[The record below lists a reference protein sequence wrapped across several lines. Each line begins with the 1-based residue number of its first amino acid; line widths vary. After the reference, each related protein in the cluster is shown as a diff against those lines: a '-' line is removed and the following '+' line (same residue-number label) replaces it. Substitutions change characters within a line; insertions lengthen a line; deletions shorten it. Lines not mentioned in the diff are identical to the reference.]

1 MKKYLKPLQVNYMKP
16 FNALKAMLW
25 KEVKE
30 IKRDRKLLISTILL
44 PLISLPAIGI
54 LTALLLY
61 YQPIFIAV
69 VNQDVEEETN
79 KWFVDNLISDLSSR
93 GYKVETVQELDAAL
107 RNLTF
112 DLIIK
117 IPLGFSENLTS
128 LNKVAYVE
136 IIKRAG
142 VSGDRVDRAEQDVK
156 NIIASISNAVS
167 ELKIKDL
174 AGRAGLI
181 DVNVD
186 AIRNPVQVKIPI
198 YIGPSGEPAKIEDIV
213 KPFIARLLILSF
225 TFIVTPASTFIVDG
239 IVGERER
246 KTIEM
251 LLSSPAGLWDL
262 LVAKLVSSSLIG
274 LIASLADII
283 GLLLYYGILVTA
295 LGGWFM
301 AVFDPG
307 LIILHAFTA
316 FLTILV
322 TVSIS
327 LPFITRTKGIRT
339 ASNIASM
346 FSIIGLAFFVAGWI
360 IDFYKLP
367 ENILNPLLLVPYT
380 HSVLVIQSYVYRD
393 YSRSLGS
400 ISVLI
405 VLSLIIMVV
414 SLKTLDREKV
424 LLAT

>member
-1 MKKYLKPLQVNYMKP
+1 MKP
-16 FNALKAMLW
+16 FNALKAILW

-44 PLISLPAIGI
+44 PLISLPAIGV

-69 VNQDVEEETN
+69 VNQDVGEEIN
-79 KWFVDNLISDLSSR
+79 KWFVNNLISDLSSR

-142 VSGDRVDRAEQDVK
+142 ISGDRVDRTEQDVK

-174 AGRAGLI
+174 ARRAGLI

-274 LIASLADII
+274 LIASLADIM

-327 LPFITRTKGIRT
+327 LPFVTRTRGIRT

-393 YSRSLGS
+393 YSRSLGG

>member
-1 MKKYLKPLQVNYMKP
+1 LKKYLKPLQVNYMKP

>member
-1 MKKYLKPLQVNYMKP
+1 MKP

>member
-1 MKKYLKPLQVNYMKP
+1 LKKYLKPLQVNYMKP

-262 LVAKLVSSSLIG
+262 LVTKLVSSSLIG

>member
-1 MKKYLKPLQVNYMKP
+1 MKP

-69 VNQDVEEETN
+69 VNQDVEEEETN

-262 LVAKLVSSSLIG
+262 LVTKLVSSSLIG

>member
-1 MKKYLKPLQVNYMKP
+1 MKP

-79 KWFVDNLISDLSSR
+79 KWFVNNLISDLSSR
-93 GYKVETVQELDAAL
+93 GYKAETVQELDAAL

>member
-1 MKKYLKPLQVNYMKP
+1 VG
-16 FNALKAMLW
+16 
-25 KEVKE
+25 EE
-30 IKRDRKLLISTILL
+30 I
-44 PLISLPAIGI
+44 
-54 LTALLLY
+54 
-61 YQPIFIAV
+61 
-69 VNQDVEEETN
+69 N
-79 KWFVDNLISDLSSR
+79 KWFVNNLISDLSSR

-142 VSGDRVDRAEQDVK
+142 ISGDRVDRTEQDVK

-174 AGRAGLI
+174 ARRAGLI

-246 KTIEM
+246 KPLKCFC
-251 LLSSPAGLWDL
+251 LLQ
-262 LVAKLVSSSLIG
+262 LV
-274 LIASLADII
+274 
-283 GLLLYYGILVTA
+283 YGISWL
-295 LGGWFM
+295 
-301 AVFDPG
+301 
-307 LIILHAFTA
+307 
-316 FLTILV
+316 
-322 TVSIS
+322 
-327 LPFITRTKGIRT
+327 
-339 ASNIASM
+339 
-346 FSIIGLAFFVAGWI
+346 
-360 IDFYKLP
+360 
-367 ENILNPLLLVPYT
+367 LNSCHLL
-380 HSVLVIQSYVYRD
+380 
-393 YSRSLGS
+393 
-400 ISVLI
+400 
-405 VLSLIIMVV
+405 
-414 SLKTLDREKV
+414 
-424 LLAT
+424 

>member
-262 LVAKLVSSSLIG
+262 LVTKLVSSSLIG

>member
-1 MKKYLKPLQVNYMKP
+1 LKKYLKPLQVNYMKP

-69 VNQDVEEETN
+69 VNQDAEEETN
-79 KWFVDNLISDLSSR
+79 KWFVNNLISELSSR

-367 ENILNPLLLVPYT
+367 ENILNPLLLIPYT

>member
-1 MKKYLKPLQVNYMKP
+1 MKP

-93 GYKVETVQELDAAL
+93 GYKVETVQELDTAL

-367 ENILNPLLLVPYT
+367 ENILNPLLLIPYT

>member
-1 MKKYLKPLQVNYMKP
+1 LKKYLKPLQVNYMKP

-367 ENILNPLLLVPYT
+367 ENILNPLLLIPYT

>member
-1 MKKYLKPLQVNYMKP
+1 MKP

-93 GYKVETVQELDAAL
+93 GYKAETVQELDAAL

>member
-1 MKKYLKPLQVNYMKP
+1 MKP

-274 LIASLADII
+274 LLASLADII

-367 ENILNPLLLVPYT
+367 ENILNPLLLIPYT

-393 YSRSLGS
+393 YSRSLVS

>member
-1 MKKYLKPLQVNYMKP
+1 MKP

-262 LVAKLVSSSLIG
+262 LVTKLVSSSLIG

>member
-1 MKKYLKPLQVNYMKP
+1 MKP

-93 GYKVETVQELDAAL
+93 GYKVETVQEMDAAL

>member
-1 MKKYLKPLQVNYMKP
+1 M
-16 FNALKAMLW
+16 
-25 KEVKE
+25 
-30 IKRDRKLLISTILL
+30 
-44 PLISLPAIGI
+44 
-54 LTALLLY
+54 
-61 YQPIFIAV
+61 
-69 VNQDVEEETN
+69 
-79 KWFVDNLISDLSSR
+79 
-93 GYKVETVQELDAAL
+93 
-107 RNLTF
+107 
-112 DLIIK
+112 
-117 IPLGFSENLTS
+117 
-128 LNKVAYVE
+128 
-136 IIKRAG
+136 
-142 VSGDRVDRAEQDVK
+142 
-156 NIIASISNAVS
+156 
-167 ELKIKDL
+167 
-174 AGRAGLI
+174 
-181 DVNVD
+181 
-186 AIRNPVQVKIPI
+186 
-198 YIGPSGEPAKIEDIV
+198 
-213 KPFIARLLILSF
+213 
-225 TFIVTPASTFIVDG
+225 
-239 IVGERER
+239 
-246 KTIEM
+246 
-251 LLSSPAGLWDL
+251 
-262 LVAKLVSSSLIG
+262 
-274 LIASLADII
+274 

-327 LPFITRTKGIRT
+327 LPFVTRTRGIRT

-393 YSRSLGS
+393 YSRSLGG